1 MLSSRAA
8 PVTIRDVAA
17 AAGVSTAT
25 VSRVMSDR
33 TSPGAEGGASAP
45 VSAETRT
52 RVREAAERLG
62 YRVNHVA
69 RSLKRGSTRSIAVLA
84 PEFAND
90 FFMELA
96 ESIERELEASG
107 YALLLCSSSNSAAEE
122 ERRLELLSRRLVDGV
137 IVIPASSRGAH
148 LRRVAESGMP
158 LVLVDR
164 LVEGASLD
172 AVLADNEGGAYA
184 ATAAVVAER
193 PGRAAFMG
201 GDLSITTA
209 RERLAGFARAMA
221 ELGLPAG
228 AEAVRLGG
236 MGIADGYR
244 IAGELL
250 ADPDPPRALFAVNLL
265 VHLGIERRLV
275 EAGAASDFAVA
286 SFDETP
292 YSPFLPA
299 CRYGVAQDA
308 AAMGAAAARLV
319 LERIARPGEHGEPRI
334 LRLPTALIRHGGPA
348 SGSDPARGAPTPPA
362 PATPA

>member
-1 MLSSRAA
+1 MAA
-8 PVTIRDVAA
+8 NDYAQMTSTAAQRVASVTIRDVAA

-25 VSRVMSDR
+25 VSRVMSQLSR
-33 TSPGAEGGASAP
+33 HEAEGGASAA
-45 VSAETRT
+45 VSAGTRT

-96 ESIERELEASG
+96 EAIERELESSG
-107 YALLLCSSSNSAAEE
+107 YALLLASSSNSAAEE
-122 ERRLELLSRRLVDGV
+122 ERRLELLSHRLVDGV

-158 LVLVDR
+158 VVLVDR

-184 ATAAVVAER
+184 ATAAIVAER
-193 PGRAAFMG
+193 RGRAAFVG

-221 ELGLPAG
+221 ELGLPSG

-244 IAGELL
+244 AAGALL
-250 ADPDPPRALFAVNLL
+250 AEPDPPRALFAVNLL

-275 EAGAASDFAVA
+275 EAGAASDFVIA

-299 CRYGVAQDA
+299 CRYGVAQPA
-308 AAMGAAAARLV
+308 AEMGAAAARLI
-319 LERIARPGEHGEPRI
+319 LERIARPAAPGEPRI
-334 LRLPTALIRHGGPA
+334 LRLPTTLVRHGGEA
-348 SGSDPARGAPTPPA
+348 TAAPPA
-362 PATPA
+362 